1 MRESY
6 DFFFFFFRLFFKE
19 FYRQGESK
27 DPEIGKWLVSSWRSV
42 WLLWNERG
50 IVNRNEIGE
59 EP

>member
-1 MRESY
+1 MT
-6 DFFFFFFRLFFKE
+6 FFFFFFRLFFKE